1 MTLISVMKK
10 VFFIISH
17 LKAGGSEK
25 VFWILSQYFDKS
37 LYDVYLVVL
46 DSRDTF
52 YSRDLAGVKIVD
64 LNSPKASNSVFKLL
78 KLINVEK
85 PFAVFTT
92 GGHINTLLALVS
104 LFVKVPKLIG
114 RESNVMDIMTKLG
127 GIKEKF
133 WDKFLGLTYKRF
145 DIAVCQSLEIQKS
158 LADHYN
164 IAENKLIVIPNPVLP
179 MDIIKTPDRTENKRI
194 VMIARLAVEKGI
206 IRFLNILSKLP
217 KEYTL
222 TIAGEGPL
230 KMQILKEI
238 ERLKL
243 TDRVVLP
250 GVVREIPKLIAAHDL
265 LVLPSVTEGF
275 PNVVLESLA
284 VGVPVVAFGVGG
296 IRAMLKPDFNGYII
310 AQDDL
315 QGFEKCVVKAFQK
328 KWDHS
333 AIRADVQT
341 RFGVQKVVKQYEAL
355 IS

>member
-1 MTLISVMKK
+1 MKK

-37 LYDVYLVVL
+37 VYDVYLVVL
-46 DSRDTF
+46 DSRETF
-52 YSRDLAGVKIVD
+52 YSRDLAGVKIID
-64 LNSPKASNSVFKLL
+64 LHSPRASNSVFKLR
-78 KLINVEK
+78 KLINDEK

-104 LFVKVPKLIG
+104 LFVKIPKLIG

-158 LADHYN
+158 LANHYN
-164 IAENKLIVIPNPVLP
+164 IAGNKLIVIPNPVLP
-179 MDIIKTPDRTENKRI
+179 MDIIKTSNRSKNKKIII
-194 VMIARLAVEKGI
+194 VARLAVEKGI
-206 IRFLNILSKLP
+206 IRFLHILSKLP

-230 KMQILKEI
+230 KTQILKEI
-238 ERLKL
+238 EQLKL
-243 TDRVVLP
+243 NDRVKLL
-250 GVVREIPKLIAAHDL
+250 GVVREVPKLIISHDL

-296 IRAMLKPDFNGYII
+296 IRAMLKPDFNGYVI

-315 QGFEKCVVKAFQK
+315 RDFENCVQKACQK

-333 AIRADVQT
+333 AIKADVET
-341 RFGVQKVVKQYEAL
+341 RFGVQKIVKQYEAL
-355 IS
+355 LS

>member
-1 MTLISVMKK
+1 MKK

-37 LYDVYLVVL
+37 VYDVYLVVL
-46 DSRDTF
+46 DSRETF
-52 YSRDLAGVKIVD
+52 YSRDLAGVKIID
-64 LNSPKASNSVFKLL
+64 LNSPRASNSVFKLR
-78 KLINVEK
+78 KLINDEK

-92 GGHINTLLALVS
+92 GGHINTLLALIS
-104 LFVKVPKLIG
+104 IFVNIPRLIG

-127 GIKEKF
+127 GIKENF
-133 WDKFLGLTYKRF
+133 WNMFLGLTYYRF
-145 DIAVCQSLEIQKS
+145 DIAVCQSIEIQKS
-158 LADHYN
+158 LANHYN
-164 IAENKLIVIPNPVLP
+164 ITESKLIVIPNPVLP
-179 MDIIKTPDRTENKRI
+179 MDLIKLSDRSKSKKIII
-194 VMIARLAVEKGI
+194 VARLAIEKGI
-206 IRFLNILSKLP
+206 IRFLQVLSKLP

-230 KMQILKEI
+230 KMMILKEI
-238 ERLKL
+238 ELLKL
-243 TDRVVLP
+243 TDRVKLL
-250 GVVREIPKLIAAHDL
+250 GVVREIPKLISSHDL

-296 IRAMLKPDFNGYII
+296 IRAMIKPDFNGYII

-315 QGFEKCVVKAFQK
+315 QDFEKCVVKACQK

-333 AIRADVQT
+333 AIKADVET
-341 RFGVQKVVKQYEAL
+341 RFGVKKIVKQYEAL
-355 IS
+355 LS